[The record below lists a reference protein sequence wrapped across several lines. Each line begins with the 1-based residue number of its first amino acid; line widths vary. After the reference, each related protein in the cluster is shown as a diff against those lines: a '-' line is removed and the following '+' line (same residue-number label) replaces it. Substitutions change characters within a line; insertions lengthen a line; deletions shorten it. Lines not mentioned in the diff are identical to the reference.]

1 MEDEVKPHNLKKF
14 FIMMV
19 VWLLT
24 IVSIIVGIK
33 LYEKQEGAAYSDKAQ
48 PYIEQ
53 VIADISKWDPDITR
67 RLMAPEVL
75 ETIPEERFVR
85 AMTLFSK
92 LGELQS
98 MEEPVFKK
106 LYLDEPID
114 IGIETVLEYDIKA
127 KYANG
132 DAMIA
137 LKLLDRDGT
146 FKLYRFNLSSDL
158 LVE

>member
-1 MEDEVKPHNLKKF
+1 MEDEIKPHNLKKF
-14 FIMMV
+14 FIMIA

-24 IVSIIVGIK
+24 IVSITVGIK

-53 VIADISKWDPDITR
+53 VIADLSKWDPEITR
-67 RLMAPEVL
+67 RLIAPEVL
-75 ETIPEERFVR
+75 ETIPEERVVR
-85 AMTLFSK
+85 VMTLSAK

-114 IGIETVLEYDIKA
+114 IGIETVLEYDVKA

-137 LKLLDRDGT
+137 LKLLDRDGI
-146 FKLYRFNLSSDL
+146 FKLYRFHISSDL